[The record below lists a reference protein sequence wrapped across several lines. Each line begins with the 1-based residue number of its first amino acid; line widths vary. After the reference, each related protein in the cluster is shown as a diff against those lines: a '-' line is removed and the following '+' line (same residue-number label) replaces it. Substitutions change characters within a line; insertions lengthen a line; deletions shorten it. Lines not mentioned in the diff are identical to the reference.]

1 MTTDVLG
8 SQLSATE
15 CELGCA
21 PLPANAID
29 TVPALLPIAMDP
41 ATLPVA
47 DGVNTTLSAT
57 VCPGANVVLAPLT
70 ANPAPFTS
78 TLEIV
83 TFAFP
88 VLVSVAPSELL
99 VPSNTLPKSRPFV
112 LELNSGVDATELALV
127 EIVRGEFGALLTRE
141 IEPVTFPAE
150 LGIKTTLNAMLWPG
164 AMLIGNA
171 KPEVLKPVPVTPALD
186 IVTLAVPPFCNVM
199 VCELVDPVATAGKL
213 ALMGIAESCGWGCG
227 LAGND
232 VPDADAPLF
241 PEGLD
246 PITTPAQPLPT
257 IEAAITIAF
266 KHLEILFVSDLV
278 SAIVGQV

>member
-29 TVPALLPIAMDP
+29 SVPALLPIAMDP

-47 DGVNTTLSAT
+47 DGANATLSAA
-57 VCPGANVVLAPLT
+57 VCPGANVVLAPAPLT

-88 VLVSVAPSELL
+88 ALVSVAPSELL
-99 VPSNTLPKSRPFV
+99 VPSSTLPKSRLLV
-112 LELNSGVDATELALV
+112 LELNSRAEATELPLV
-127 EIVRGEFGALLTRE
+127 EIVRGEFGALLTSE

-150 LGIKTTLNAMLWPG
+150 LGVKTTLNAALWPG
-164 AMLIGNA
+164 AMLIGSA
-171 KPEVLKPVPVTPALD
+171 RPDVLKPAPVTPTLD

-199 VCELVDPVATAGKL
+199 V
-213 ALMGIAESCGWGCG
+213 
-227 LAGND
+227 
-232 VPDADAPLF
+232 
-241 PEGLD
+241 
-246 PITTPAQPLPT
+246 
-257 IEAAITIAF
+257 
-266 KHLEILFVSDLV
+266 
-278 SAIVGQV
+278 